1 MDKTVETVTMEAAK
15 PGKDTQS
22 PFSELYQMIKQDL
35 DPKSPWKAFGGQGKT
50 PVSRR
55 NSQKPGT
62 PKKAADQEEPRKAP
76 EPTTPAGKE
85 AATGSVAMTPK
96 STQKKHRSSLGQ
108 PEAKPEPAPEQ
119 VAVCVPEEQ
128 APTTETPQQSV
139 TETVTPGTPGTK
151 RRSSSSI
158 QSKPSTPTS
167 TPGKKDAPQT
177 PQKFSADQVVEQLLS
192 NPQSTETPS
201 KAPKSPKRRSTTTAA
216 SPKPE
221 LPAPTIENPAQAES
235 AQAAPAQMSQEVKQ
249 SPRTSP
255 RANAGQRFKV
265 QDVLRE
271 IEFSTPATSKSEA
284 RTWQQD
290 TQSDPCLLVDLFVT
304 YVCPYCNCLKY

>member
-192 NPQSTETPS
+192 NPQSAETPS